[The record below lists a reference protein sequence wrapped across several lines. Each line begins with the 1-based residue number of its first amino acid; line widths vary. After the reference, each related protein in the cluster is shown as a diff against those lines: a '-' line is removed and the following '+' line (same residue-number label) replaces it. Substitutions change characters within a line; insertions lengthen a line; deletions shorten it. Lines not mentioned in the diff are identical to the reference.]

1 MVWKIYNYLHVTSRI
16 KYLRNFPLQVVC
28 SVEQRYIIQLKS
40 EFQEPKQVKCRFNF
54 ETPSKTLQ
62 RIQIVKKFGYITIIC
77 TNNFWRYVSY
87 LFLSISLFSITY
99 FLQKNF
105 RQNQGKNSTRV
116 SCVRT
121 HANARHQQQ
130 QHPKTDQ
137 MKAKRKSIPFKLQ
150 KPPKIINCNR

>member
-1 MVWKIYNYLHVTSRI
+1 MYKWLKAGQTKRKIPNKLAQQYCQLQLHEKFKSFFLMVWKIYNYLHVTSRI

-87 LFLSISLFSITY
+87 LFLSISLFSMN

-121 HANARHQQQ
+121 HANA
-130 QHPKTDQ
+130 
-137 MKAKRKSIPFKLQ
+137 
-150 KPPKIINCNR
+150 